1 MLFDA
6 RRGASNLHGVPLAV
20 DLTARAKSRDWCFE
34 PARRGEARR
43 GGRNTYARSCIVTI
57 ASELVPRV
65 DIVLIV
71 DAVGH
76 APVRFLHRAHRS
88 SRARRAVAHA
98 AVVQL

>member
-6 RRGASNLHGVPLAV
+6 RRGASNLRGVPLAV
-20 DLTARAKSRDWCFE
+20 DLTARATSRDWCFSS
-34 PARRGEARR
+34 PRGEARR
-43 GGRNTYARSCIVTI
+43 GGRNTRARSCIVTI